1 MYECICVTFLF
12 LVSKQYLVPIN
23 EVSWLL
29 NICKFLKYT

>member
-1 MYECICVTFLF
+1 MYEWHICVTFLF

-29 NICKFLKYT
+29 NVNS